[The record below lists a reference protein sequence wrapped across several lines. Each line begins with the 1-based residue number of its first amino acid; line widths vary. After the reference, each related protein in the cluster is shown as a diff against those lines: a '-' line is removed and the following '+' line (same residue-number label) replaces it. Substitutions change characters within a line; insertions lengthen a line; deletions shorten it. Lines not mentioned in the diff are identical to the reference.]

1 MAAQVV
7 IYLMTFCLAPLGVSF
22 FADVGSI
29 VYEMAVSGMRIYGL
43 GFLFAGI
50 NIFSAVRMM
59 AYGKGHVSGLIT
71 FLRSFALLL
80 LFLILLPQYLG
91 LKGIWLAVPAAELLT
106 AGVALWAFLCLPK
119 REPKRKEKIKF
130 SCNKMRFFL
139 H

>member
-22 FADVGSI
+22 FTDVESI

-106 AGVALWAFLCLPK
+106 AGVALWAFLCLSK
-119 REPKRKEKIKF
+119 REPKRK
-130 SCNKMRFFL
+130 
-139 H
+139 